1 MGSVVWGGVFSL
13 WWRAWS
19 RKCVYHNDSRSDSFY
34 PRGEGK
40 GWGDEIAF
48 RRKKRV
54 GECRQSTGVPKRR
67 GSPRCQDQT
76 WEKVHLIRE
85 GPCSAGHTSS
95 ALEEGPGLQP
105 GGCPLQLSP
114 ELRASTLLC
123 THSLGG
129 SLTVGSRS
137 WWIEILPFCPAPSAP
152 ERHVAGVSVG
162 RCAGRPPWGGVLL
175 GRGGRRVGCPPSFQA

>member
-152 ERHVAGVSVG
+152 ERLVAGVSVG